1 MTDGDC
7 RSKSHLLS
15 SQCIVPFYRVSKRTE
30 TLLGSLWLV
39 WTEMWVIFNRRTVR
53 TASTTTT
60 TNKQQQQQQQ
70 QQKRKK
76 KKKKKEDDT
85 DCKEQ
90 RNRTLTML
98 SCFLYNFHTM
108 ASHRLETEFLLI
120 TRYCCIPVGTI
131 VSRLEISNSK
141 KINQTNGVKTALDSR
156 NTYTRGHN
164 NGDLS
169 RLRKLSPGIQ
179 VIAR

>member
-1 MTDGDC
+1 MDRNVGRFQHAHISD
-7 RSKSHLLS
+7 RL
-15 SQCIVPFYRVSKRTE
+15 
-30 TLLGSLWLV
+30 
-39 WTEMWVIFNRRTVR
+39 NNNNN
-53 TASTTTT
+53 
-60 TNKQQQQQQQ
+60 NKT
-70 QQKRKK
+70 KTKK
-76 KKKKKEDDT
+76 HKQTKKEKKKEDDM
-85 DCKEQ
+85 DCKAQ

-120 TRYCCIPVGTI
+120 TRYCCMPVDTI
-131 VSRLEISNSK
+131 VSGLEISNSK

-164 NGDLS
+164 NGDLN
-169 RLRKLSPGIQ
+169 RLRQLSPGIQ